1 LAHRRALAC
10 ALFRGRD
17 PCEGLSAVRVLQR
30 PWAAERVGQAPGQ
43 AAVVGRESDQ
53 AVGLAPGVG
62 QADLDEPAAVD
73 LVGEAEA
80 ASPAETGLAGEAAYP
95 VGTDLAGEVASPAG
109 TDPVEGEACPAVEID
124 PADLETDPVGV
135 GPGTVP
141 GVVVPG
147 IAAAVGTVVG

>member
-1 LAHRRALAC
+1 LAHQRAPAC

-17 PCEGLSAVRVLQR
+17 PCEGLSVERVLQR

-62 QADLDEPAAVD
+62 QADPDGPAAVD
-73 LVGEAEA
+73 LVGEA
-80 ASPAETGLAGEAAYP
+80 ASPAETDLAVEGASLA
-95 VGTDLAGEVASPAG
+95 GTDLAGEVASPAG
-109 TDPVEGEACPAVEID
+109 TDPAEGEAYPAVGID
-124 PADLETDPVGV
+124 PADLETDQVGV
-135 GPGTVP
+135 GPGTAP
-141 GVVVPG
+141 GVAVPG